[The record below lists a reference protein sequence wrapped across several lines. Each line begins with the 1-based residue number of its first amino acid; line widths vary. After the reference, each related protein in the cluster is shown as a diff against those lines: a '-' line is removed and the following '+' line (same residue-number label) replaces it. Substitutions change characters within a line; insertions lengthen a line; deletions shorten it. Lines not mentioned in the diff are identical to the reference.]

1 LRSFGGFNRFSINKL
16 PERNEEIKE
25 CNFMVQAQSK
35 KLSFE
40 EYLNYS
46 DKTNNR
52 YELIDGELI
61 ALPPES
67 EPNNFI
73 ANYLFFYL
81 ASSGLVPLRLIKTH
95 NCEVQVA
102 VLRSSDAANRYPDLI
117 ILEPEHIPLTA
128 NRLTITFD
136 MLPPRFVVEV
146 VSRGRVGR
154 DGDYDRKR
162 AQYAARG
169 IAEYWVIDPIEQVV
183 TVLRLENGQYVEVGV
198 FRDGEAIVSPMF
210 PQLSLTV
217 QQILSGEI

>member
-1 LRSFGGFNRFSINKL
+1 
-16 PERNEEIKE
+16 
-25 CNFMVQAQSK
+25 MVQAQSK
-35 KLSFE
+35 KLTFD

-46 DKTNNR
+46 NDTDKR

-73 ANYLFFYL
+73 ANYLLFYL

-102 VLRSSDAANRYPDLI
+102 VLRSGDAANRYPDLI

-136 MLPPRFVVEV
+136 MLPPLLVVEV
-146 VSRGRVGR
+146 VSPGRVGMER
-154 DGDYDRKR
+154 DYNRKR

-169 IAEYWVIDPIEQVV
+169 IVEYWVIDPIQQVV
-183 TVLRLENGQYVEVGV
+183 TVLRLEDGQYIEFGV
-198 FRDGEAIVSPMF
+198 FRDGEAMISPMF

-217 QQILSGEI
+217 QQIFNGELSSPHFGC

>member
-1 LRSFGGFNRFSINKL
+1 
-16 PERNEEIKE
+16 
-25 CNFMVQAQSK
+25 MVQAQSK
-35 KLSFE
+35 KLTFD

-46 DKTNNR
+46 DNTDNR

-102 VLRSSDAANRYPDLI
+102 VLRSGDAANRYPDLI

-136 MLPPRFVVEV
+136 MLPPRLVVEV
-146 VSRGRVGR
+146 VSPGRVGR
-154 DGDYDRKR
+154 DRDYERKR

-169 IAEYWVIDPIEQVV
+169 IAEYWAIDPIQQVV
-183 TVLRLENGQYVEVGV
+183 TVLWLEEGQYVEVGV

-210 PQLSLTV
+210 AQLSLTV
-217 QQILSGEI
+217 QQILSGEV

>member
-1 LRSFGGFNRFSINKL
+1 
-16 PERNEEIKE
+16 
-25 CNFMVQAQSK
+25 MVQAESK
-35 KLSFE
+35 KLTFD

-46 DKTNNR
+46 NDTDQR

-73 ANYLFFYL
+73 ANYLFFYV

-102 VLRSSDAANRYPDLI
+102 VLRSGDAANRYPDLI
-117 ILEPEHIPLTA
+117 ILELEHIPLTA

-154 DGDYDRKR
+154 DRDYERKR

-169 IAEYWVIDPIEQVV
+169 IAEYWAIDPIEQVV
-183 TVLRLENGQYVEVGV
+183 TVLRLQDGQYVEVGV

-217 QQILSGEI
+217 QQILSGEV

>member
-1 LRSFGGFNRFSINKL
+1 
-16 PERNEEIKE
+16 
-25 CNFMVQAQSK
+25 MVQAQSK
-35 KLSFE
+35 NLTFN

-46 DKTNNR
+46 DNTDNR

-102 VLRSSDAANRYPDLI
+102 VLRSGDAANRYPDLI
-117 ILEPEHIPLTA
+117 ILEPEHIPLTV

-136 MLPPRFVVEV
+136 MLPPRLVVEV
-146 VSRGRVGR
+146 VSPGRVGR
-154 DGDYDRKR
+154 ERDYERKR

-169 IAEYWVIDPIEQVV
+169 IAEYWAIDPIEQVV
-183 TVLRLENGQYVEVGV
+183 TVLRLQDGQYVEVGV

-217 QQILSGEI
+217 QQILSGEV

>member
-1 LRSFGGFNRFSINKL
+1 
-16 PERNEEIKE
+16 
-25 CNFMVQAQSK
+25 MVQAESK
-35 KLSFE
+35 KLTFD

-46 DKTNNR
+46 NDTDQR

-102 VLRSSDAANRYPDLI
+102 VLRSGDAANRYPDLI

-146 VSRGRVGR
+146 VSRGRVGS
-154 DGDYDRKR
+154 GDDDRKR

-183 TVLRLENGQYVEVGV
+183 TVLRLEDGQYVEVGV
-198 FRDGEAIVSPMF
+198 FRDAGAIVSPMF

-217 QQILSGEI
+217 QQILSGEV

>member
-1 LRSFGGFNRFSINKL
+1 
-16 PERNEEIKE
+16 
-25 CNFMVQAQSK
+25 MVQIKLK
-35 KLSFE
+35 KLTFD

-46 DKTNNR
+46 DNTDNR

-61 ALPPES
+61 ALLPES

-81 ASSGLVPLRLIKTH
+81 ASSGIVPLRLIKTH

-102 VLRSSDAANRYPDLI
+102 VLRSGDAANRYPDLI

-136 MLPPRFVVEV
+136 MLPPRLAVEV
-146 VSRGRVGR
+146 VSPGRVGSDR
-154 DGDYDRKR
+154 DYARKR

-169 IAEYWVIDPIEQVV
+169 IVEYWIIDPIEQVV
-183 TVLRLENGQYVEVGV
+183 TVLRLEDGQYVEVGV
-198 FRDGEAIVSPMF
+198 FQHGEAIISPMF

-217 QQILSGEI
+217 QQIFNGEV

>member
-1 LRSFGGFNRFSINKL
+1 
-16 PERNEEIKE
+16 
-25 CNFMVQAQSK
+25 MVQVQIK
-35 KLSFE
+35 KLTFD
-40 EYLNYS
+40 EYLSYS
-46 DKTNNR
+46 DNTDKR

-102 VLRSSDAANRYPDLI
+102 VLRSGDAANRYPDLI

-136 MLPPRFVVEV
+136 MLPPRLVVEV
-146 VSRGRVGR
+146 VSPGRVGR
-154 DGDYDRKR
+154 ERDYERKR

-183 TVLRLENGQYVEVGV
+183 AVLRLEDGQYVEVGV
-198 FRDGEAIVSPMF
+198 FRDGEAMISRMF

-217 QQILSGEI
+217 QQILSGEL

>member
-1 LRSFGGFNRFSINKL
+1 
-16 PERNEEIKE
+16 
-25 CNFMVQAQSK
+25 MVQV
-35 KLSFE
+35 KLSKLTFD

-46 DKTNNR
+46 DNTDNR

-102 VLRSSDAANRYPDLI
+102 VLRWRSPRRGSGDAANRYPDLI

-136 MLPPRFVVEV
+136 MLPPRLVVEV
-146 VSRGRVGR
+146 VSPGRVGR
-154 DGDYDRKR
+154 ERDYERKR
-162 AQYAARG
+162 AQYSARG
-169 IAEYWVIDPIEQVV
+169 IAEYWVIDPIQQVV

-198 FRDGEAIVSPMF
+198 FRDGEAMMSPMF

-217 QQILSGEI
+217 QQIFNGEL

>member
-1 LRSFGGFNRFSINKL
+1 
-16 PERNEEIKE
+16 
-25 CNFMVQAQSK
+25 MVQVQIK
-35 KLSFE
+35 KLTFD
-40 EYLNYS
+40 EYLSYS
-46 DKTNNR
+46 DNTDKR

-102 VLRSSDAANRYPDLI
+102 VLRSGDAANRYPDLI

-136 MLPPRFVVEV
+136 MLPPRLVVEV
-146 VSRGRVGR
+146 VSPGRVGR
-154 DGDYDRKR
+154 ERDYERKR

-183 TVLRLENGQYVEVGV
+183 TVLRLEDGQYVEVGV
-198 FRDGEAIVSPMF
+198 FRDGEVMMSPMF
-210 PQLSLTV
+210 SQLSLRV
-217 QQILSGEI
+217 QQIFSGEVEGLF

>member
-1 LRSFGGFNRFSINKL
+1 M
-16 PERNEEIKE
+16 E
-25 CNFMVQAQSK
+25 QAQSK
-35 KLSFE
+35 KLTFE

-81 ASSGLVPLRLIKTH
+81 ASSRLVPLRLIKTH

-102 VLRSSDAANRYPDLI
+102 VLRSGDTANRYPDLI

-128 NRLTITFD
+128 TSLTITFD
-136 MLPPRFVVEV
+136 MLPPRLVVEV
-146 VSRGRVGR
+146 VSPGRVGR
-154 DGDYDRKR
+154 DRDYDPLRGLRQRKR

-183 TVLRLENGQYVEVGV
+183 TVLRLEDGQYVEVGV
-198 FRDGEAIVSPMF
+198 FRDAEAIVSPMF

-217 QQILSGEI
+217 QQILSGEV

>member
-1 LRSFGGFNRFSINKL
+1 
-16 PERNEEIKE
+16 
-25 CNFMVQAQSK
+25 MVQAQSK
-35 KLSFE
+35 KLTFD

-46 DKTNNR
+46 NDTGQR

-102 VLRSSDAANRYPDLI
+102 VLRSGDAANRYPDLI

-128 NRLTITFD
+128 TRLTITFD
-136 MLPPRFVVEV
+136 MLPPRLVVEV
-146 VSRGRVGR
+146 VSPGRVGR
-154 DGDYDRKR
+154 DRDYERKR

-183 TVLRLENGQYVEVGV
+183 TVLRLEEGQYAEVGV

-210 PQLSLTV
+210 PQLSLRV
-217 QQILSGEI
+217 QQILSGEV

>member
-1 LRSFGGFNRFSINKL
+1 
-16 PERNEEIKE
+16 
-25 CNFMVQAQSK
+25 MVQAQSK
-35 KLSFE
+35 KLTFD

-46 DKTNNR
+46 NDTGQR

-102 VLRSSDAANRYPDLI
+102 VLRSGDAANRYPDLI

-128 NRLTITFD
+128 TRLTITFD
-136 MLPPRFVVEV
+136 MLPPRLVMEV
-146 VSRGRVGR
+146 VSPGRVGR
-154 DGDYDRKR
+154 DRDYDRKR

-169 IAEYWVIDPIEQVV
+169 IAEYWAIDPIEQVV
-183 TVLRLENGQYVEVGV
+183 TVLRLEDGQYVEVGV

-217 QQILSGEI
+217 QQILSGEV

>member
-1 LRSFGGFNRFSINKL
+1 
-16 PERNEEIKE
+16 
-25 CNFMVQAQSK
+25 MVQDQSK
-35 KLSFE
+35 QLTFN
-40 EYLNYS
+40 EYFNYS
-46 DKTNNR
+46 DNTDNR

-102 VLRSSDAANRYPDLI
+102 VLRSGDAANRYPDLI

-136 MLPPRFVVEV
+136 MLPPRLVVEV
-146 VSRGRVGR
+146 VSPGRVGSDR
-154 DGDYDRKR
+154 DYDRKR

-217 QQILSGEI
+217 KQIFSGEV

>member
-1 LRSFGGFNRFSINKL
+1 
-16 PERNEEIKE
+16 
-25 CNFMVQAQSK
+25 MVQVQIK
-35 KLSFE
+35 KLTFD
-40 EYLNYS
+40 EYLSYS
-46 DKTNNR
+46 DNTDKR

-102 VLRSSDAANRYPDLI
+102 VLRSGDAANRYPDLI

-136 MLPPRFVVEV
+136 MLPPRLVVEV
-146 VSRGRVGR
+146 VSPGRVGR
-154 DGDYDRKR
+154 ERDYERKR

-183 TVLRLENGQYVEVGV
+183 TVLRLEDGQYVEVGV
-198 FRDGEAIVSPMF
+198 FRDGEVMMSPMF

-217 QQILSGEI
+217 QQILSGEV

>member
-1 LRSFGGFNRFSINKL
+1 
-16 PERNEEIKE
+16 
-25 CNFMVQAQSK
+25 MVQAQSK
-35 KLSFE
+35 KLTFN

-46 DKTNNR
+46 NDTDKR

-81 ASSGLVPLRLIKTH
+81 ASSGLVPLRLIKSH

-102 VLRSSDAANRYPDLI
+102 VLRSGDAANRYPDLI
-117 ILEPEHIPLTA
+117 ILEPEHIPLTV

-136 MLPPRFVVEV
+136 MLPPRLVVEV
-146 VSRGRVGR
+146 VSPGRVGR
-154 DGDYDRKR
+154 ERDYERKR

-169 IAEYWVIDPIEQVV
+169 IVEYWVIDPIQQVV
-183 TVLRLENGQYVEVGV
+183 TVLWLEDGNYVEVGV
-198 FRDGEAIVSPMF
+198 FRDGEAMVSPMF
-210 PQLSLTV
+210 PQLNLTV
-217 QQILSGEI
+217 KQIFSGEL

>member
-1 LRSFGGFNRFSINKL
+1 
-16 PERNEEIKE
+16 
-25 CNFMVQAQSK
+25 MVQVQIK
-35 KLSFE
+35 KLTFD
-40 EYLNYS
+40 EYLSYS
-46 DKTNNR
+46 DNTDKR

-102 VLRSSDAANRYPDLI
+102 VLRSGDAANRYPDLI

-136 MLPPRFVVEV
+136 MLPPRLVVEV
-146 VSRGRVGR
+146 VSPGRVGR
-154 DGDYDRKR
+154 ERDYERKR

-183 TVLRLENGQYVEVGV
+183 TVLRLEDGQYVEVGV
-198 FRDGEAIVSPMF
+198 FRDGEVIMSPMF
-210 PQLSLTV
+210 SQLSLRV
-217 QQILSGEI
+217 QQIFSGEVEGPF

>member
-1 LRSFGGFNRFSINKL
+1 
-16 PERNEEIKE
+16 
-25 CNFMVQAQSK
+25 MVQAQSK
-35 KLSFE
+35 KLTFD

-46 DKTNNR
+46 NDTGQR

-95 NCEVQVA
+95 NCEVQVP
-102 VLRSSDAANRYPDLI
+102 VLRSGDAANRYPDLI

-128 NRLTITFD
+128 TRLTITFD

-146 VSRGRVGR
+146 VSPGRVGR
-154 DGDYDRKR
+154 DRDYDPLRGLRQRKR

-169 IAEYWVIDPIEQVV
+169 IAEYWVIDPIEEVV
-183 TVLRLENGQYVEVGV
+183 TVLRLEEGQYVEVAV

-217 QQILSGEI
+217 QQILSGEV

>member
-1 LRSFGGFNRFSINKL
+1 
-16 PERNEEIKE
+16 
-25 CNFMVQAQSK
+25 MVQAQSK
-35 KLSFE
+35 KLTFD

-46 DKTNNR
+46 DNTDNR

-81 ASSGLVPLRLIKTH
+81 ASSGLVPLRLIKIH

-102 VLRSSDAANRYPDLI
+102 VLRSGDAANRYPDLI

-136 MLPPRFVVEV
+136 MLPPRLVVEV
-146 VSRGRVGR
+146 VSPGRVGSDR
-154 DGDYDRKR
+154 DYERKR

-169 IAEYWVIDPIEQVV
+169 IAEYWAIDPIEQVV

-217 QQILSGEI
+217 QQILSGEV

>member
-1 LRSFGGFNRFSINKL
+1 
-16 PERNEEIKE
+16 
-25 CNFMVQAQSK
+25 
-35 KLSFE
+35 
-40 EYLNYS
+40 
-46 DKTNNR
+46 
-52 YELIDGELI
+52 
-61 ALPPES
+61 LPPES

-117 ILEPEHIPLTA
+117 ILEPEHIPVTA
-128 NRLTITFD
+128 SRLTITFD

-154 DGDYDRKR
+154 DRAYDRKR

-169 IAEYWVIDPIEQVV
+169 IAEYWAIDPIEQVV

-198 FRDGEAIVSPMF
+198 FRDGGAIVSPMF

-217 QQILSGEI
+217 QQILSGEV

>member
-1 LRSFGGFNRFSINKL
+1 
-16 PERNEEIKE
+16 
-25 CNFMVQAQSK
+25 MVQVQIK
-35 KLSFE
+35 KLTFD
-40 EYLNYS
+40 EYLSYS
-46 DKTNNR
+46 DNTDKR

-102 VLRSSDAANRYPDLI
+102 VLRSGDAANRYPDLI

-136 MLPPRFVVEV
+136 MLPPRLVVEV
-146 VSRGRVGR
+146 VSPGRVGR
-154 DGDYDRKR
+154 ERDYERKR

-183 TVLRLENGQYVEVGV
+183 TVLRLEEGQYVEVGV

-217 QQILSGEI
+217 QQIWSGEV

>member
-1 LRSFGGFNRFSINKL
+1 
-16 PERNEEIKE
+16 
-25 CNFMVQAQSK
+25 MVQAQSK
-35 KLSFE
+35 NLTFN

-46 DKTNNR
+46 DNTDNR

-102 VLRSSDAANRYPDLI
+102 VLRSGDAANRYPDLI
-117 ILEPEHIPLTA
+117 ILEPEHIPLTV

-136 MLPPRFVVEV
+136 MLPPRLVVEV
-146 VSRGRVGR
+146 VSPGRVGR
-154 DGDYDRKR
+154 ERDYERKR

-217 QQILSGEI
+217 QQILSGEV